1 MKNEIEVL
9 KQIRRQIAHCMAA
22 YGDDPDQLMFKL
34 ETLVIEW
41 YEKGINAGNGIEM
54 ICPHCKGQLRV
65 YHLEWTALTCRH
77 CKKDIY
83 QFE

>member
-1 MKNEIEVL
+1 MMEDTKL
-9 KQIRRQIAHCMAA
+9 KQMRQQLAHIFAR
-22 YGDDPDQLMFKL
+22 YGDQPDELMYKL

-41 YEKGINAGNGIEM
+41 HTKGVNAGNGIEM
-54 ICPHCKGQLRV
+54 ICPHCKGKLRV